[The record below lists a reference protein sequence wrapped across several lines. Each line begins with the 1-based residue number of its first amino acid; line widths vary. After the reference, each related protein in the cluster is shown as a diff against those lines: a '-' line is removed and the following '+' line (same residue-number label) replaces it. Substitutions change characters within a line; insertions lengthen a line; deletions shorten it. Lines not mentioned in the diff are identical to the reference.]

1 MDSSNSSTAMGNNKV
16 AISKVG
22 MSSKAAISK
31 AATSKEV
38 AIRAATSS
46 RVIREVVVMVDTERE
61 NL

>member
-1 MDSSNSSTAMGNNKV
+1 MDSSNSSTAMGNN
-16 AISKVG
+16 
-22 MSSKAAISK
+22 KAAISK